1 MNKYIN
7 KIFLTSVITLA
18 GMLGATSCTDYLDKS
33 PYSDI
38 EENDPYK
45 NFKNFQGFTEELYN
59 CIPVVSNSEYHT
71 SFNFGEEDYWEP
83 QELRLFA
90 RNIDYGDFWG
100 WTTCYYSYPSSI
112 RGGKANSQERSD
124 KGNLWK
130 LCWYGIRKANIG
142 IANLGIW

>member
-71 SFNFGEEDYWEP
+71 SFNFGEEVLQKKNVILLNDN
-83 QELRLFA
+83 F
-90 RNIDYGDFWG
+90 IFSVDGF
-100 WTTCYYSYPSSI
+100 I
-112 RGGKANSQERSD
+112 
-124 KGNLWK
+124 
-130 LCWYGIRKANIG
+130 LC
-142 IANLGIW
+142 

>member
-71 SFNFGEEDYWEP
+71 ILVRKIIGSHRSFASLPVILTMVISGDGLPVIILILLLYVVERLIHRNAVIRVICGNFAGMVSV
-83 QELRLFA
+83 RL
-90 RNIDYGDFWG
+90 
-100 WTTCYYSYPSSI
+100 T
-112 RGGKANSQERSD
+112 
-124 KGNLWK
+124 LV
-130 LCWYGIRKANIG
+130 
-142 IANLGIW
+142 

>member
-59 CIPVVSNSEYHT
+59 LSLIHISEPTRH
-71 SFNFGEEDYWEP
+71 
-83 QELRLFA
+83 
-90 RNIDYGDFWG
+90 
-100 WTTCYYSYPSSI
+100 
-112 RGGKANSQERSD
+112 
-124 KGNLWK
+124 
-130 LCWYGIRKANIG
+130 
-142 IANLGIW
+142 

>member
-90 RNIDYGDFWG
+90 RNISGDG
-100 WTTCYYSYPSSI
+100 LPVIILILLLYVVERLIHRNAVI
-112 RGGKANSQERSD
+112 RVIC
-124 KGNLWK
+124 GNFAGMVSVRLT
-130 LCWYGIRKANIG
+130 LV
-142 IANLGIW
+142 

>member
-45 NFKNFQGFTEELYN
+45 NFKNFRDLPRNSITVYLLYQTVS
-59 CIPVVSNSEYHT
+59 IILVLILVRKIIGSHRSFASLPVILTMVISGDGLPVIILILLLYVVERLIHRNAVIRVICGNFAGMVSV
-71 SFNFGEEDYWEP
+71 
-83 QELRLFA
+83 RL
-90 RNIDYGDFWG
+90 
-100 WTTCYYSYPSSI
+100 T
-112 RGGKANSQERSD
+112 
-124 KGNLWK
+124 LV
-130 LCWYGIRKANIG
+130 
-142 IANLGIW
+142 

>member
-90 RNIDYGDFWG
+90 RNILILLLYVVERLIHRNAV
-100 WTTCYYSYPSSI
+100 I
-112 RGGKANSQERSD
+112 RVIC
-124 KGNLWK
+124 GNFAGMVSVRLT
-130 LCWYGIRKANIG
+130 LV
-142 IANLGIW
+142 

>member
-71 SFNFGEEDYWEP
+71 SLVRKIIGSHRSFASLPVILTMVISGDGLPVIILILLLYVVERLIHRNAVIRVICGNFAGMVSV
-83 QELRLFA
+83 RL
-90 RNIDYGDFWG
+90 
-100 WTTCYYSYPSSI
+100 T
-112 RGGKANSQERSD
+112 
-124 KGNLWK
+124 LV
-130 LCWYGIRKANIG
+130 
-142 IANLGIW
+142 

>member
-100 WTTCYYSYPSSI
+100 WTTCYYSYPLLYVVERLIHRNAVI
-112 RGGKANSQERSD
+112 RVIC
-124 KGNLWK
+124 GNFAGMVSVRLT
-130 LCWYGIRKANIG
+130 LV
-142 IANLGIW
+142 

>member
-59 CIPVVSNSEYHT
+59 CILVVILVRKIIGSHRSFASLPVILTMVISGDGLPVIILILLLYVVERLIHRNAVIRVICGNFAGMVSV
-71 SFNFGEEDYWEP
+71 
-83 QELRLFA
+83 RL
-90 RNIDYGDFWG
+90 
-100 WTTCYYSYPSSI
+100 T
-112 RGGKANSQERSD
+112 
-124 KGNLWK
+124 LV
-130 LCWYGIRKANIG
+130 
-142 IANLGIW
+142 

>member
-90 RNIDYGDFWG
+90 RTMVISGDG
-100 WTTCYYSYPSSI
+100 LPVIILILLLYVVERLIHRNAVI
-112 RGGKANSQERSD
+112 RVIC
-124 KGNLWK
+124 GNFAGMVSVRLT
-130 LCWYGIRKANIG
+130 LV
-142 IANLGIW
+142 

>member
-71 SFNFGEEDYWEP
+71 SFNLVRKIIGSHRSFASLPVILTMVISGDGLPVIILILLLYVVE
-83 QELRLFA
+83 RLIHRNAVIRVICGNFA
-90 RNIDYGDFWG
+90 GMVSVRL
-100 WTTCYYSYPSSI
+100 T
-112 RGGKANSQERSD
+112 
-124 KGNLWK
+124 LV
-130 LCWYGIRKANIG
+130 
-142 IANLGIW
+142 

>member
-45 NFKNFQGFTEELYN
+45 NFKNF
-59 CIPVVSNSEYHT
+59 VVERLIHRNAVIRVICG
-71 SFNFGEEDYWEP
+71 NFAGMVSV
-83 QELRLFA
+83 RL
-90 RNIDYGDFWG
+90 
-100 WTTCYYSYPSSI
+100 T
-112 RGGKANSQERSD
+112 
-124 KGNLWK
+124 LV
-130 LCWYGIRKANIG
+130 
-142 IANLGIW
+142 

>member
-90 RNIDYGDFWG
+90 RNIDYGDFWDG
-100 WTTCYYSYPSSI
+100 LPVIILILLLYVVERLIHRNAVI
-112 RGGKANSQERSD
+112 RVIC
-124 KGNLWK
+124 GNFAGMVSVRLT
-130 LCWYGIRKANIG
+130 LV
-142 IANLGIW
+142 